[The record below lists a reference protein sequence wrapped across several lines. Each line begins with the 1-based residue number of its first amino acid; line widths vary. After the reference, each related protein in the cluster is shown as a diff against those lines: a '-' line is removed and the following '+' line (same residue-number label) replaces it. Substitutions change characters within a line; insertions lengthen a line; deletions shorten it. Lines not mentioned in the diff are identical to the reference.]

1 MVFGKGQK
9 VAVTG
14 GAVFGGVYL
23 AEVLVYVGQPALRCL
38 IIWRREREAFS

>member
-23 AEVLVYVGQPALRCL
+23 AEVLVYVGARVTVSDNL
-38 IIWRREREAFS
+38 ETGA